1 MVFSRAQFKIGFLR
15 ISSQVKNFLLEGICT
30 VLLFQGDLP
39 EVLGYV
45 GVRGPF
51 CMDSDLFG
59 QTDQILAMFD

>member
-30 VLLFQGDLP
+30 VLLLQGDLP
-39 EVLGYV
+39 EELGHV
-45 GVRGPF
+45 GVRGPC
-51 CMDSDLFG
+51 CMGSDLFG